1 MHLAGID
8 GCRRGWIVVHT
19 SRDISHAQIEFAR
32 DWRDVHDRYDI
43 VAVDMP
49 IGLSDHGH
57 RECETL
63 ARKILSPHGAR
74 VFRVPPRGALGFSY
88 NDWAAANSW
97 SKGRGFGGISKQ
109 SWNILPKIAEIDG
122 AIVAADQSRIYE
134 AHPEL
139 AFCRLNGGKPLVS
152 KHTAAGLNARKRLL
166 SKAGFTRLKSWL
178 ADRSALHA
186 KPDDILDAC
195 VLLLTAQR
203 IKSDEAIA
211 IPATAP
217 RDARGLRMAIH
228 Y

>member
-1 MHLAGID
+1 MHTARGIA
-8 GCRRGWIVVHT
+8 
-19 SRDISHAQIEFAR
+19 HAEIEFIASWGEIHHR
-32 DWRDVHDRYDI
+32 FDI

-74 VFRVPPRGALGFSY
+74 VFRVPPRGALSFSY
-88 NDWAAANSW
+88 DDWASANSW
-97 SKGRGFGGISKQ
+97 SKGRGFGGIPKQ
-109 SWNILPKIAEIDG
+109 SWNIFPKIAEIDG
-122 AIVAADQSRIYE
+122 AIVAADQSRIFE

-139 AFCRLNGGKPLVS
+139 AFCRLNGGRPLPS
-152 KHTAAGLNARKRLL
+152 KHTGAGLNVRKRLL
-166 SKAGFTRLKSWL
+166 RRAGFASLNDWL
-178 ADRSALHA
+178 ADRRTLKA
-186 KPDDILDAC
+186 KTDDILDAC

-203 IKSDEAIA
+203 IKLRKVIA
-211 IPATAP
+211 IPDIEA